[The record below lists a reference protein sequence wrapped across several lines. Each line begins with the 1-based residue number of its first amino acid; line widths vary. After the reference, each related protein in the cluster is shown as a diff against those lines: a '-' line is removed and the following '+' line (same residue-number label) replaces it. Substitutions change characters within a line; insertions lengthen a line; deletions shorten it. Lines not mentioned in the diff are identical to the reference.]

1 MEITPRIVM
10 LLLSAAS
17 IGFAAA
23 PAAAPVPAGVRLIE
37 AVTYGTG
44 GGKPLLLDLACPS
57 TASAKPRPGVVF
69 IHGGAW
75 AGSDRKNGHPLIT
88 LLAANG
94 FVAVS
99 IDYRLSGVAGFPAQ
113 LEDGKC
119 AVRFLRSHAADYGV
133 DPERIGV
140 AGGSAGG
147 HLAALVGLVPDD
159 AGMEGTGGWEKVS
172 SRVSAVADLYGVSDL
187 TALVQD
193 HKLRDAVAKLMRGSL
208 ESKAAPY
215 RQASP
220 VAWVK
225 RGAPPFYLAHGD
237 RDDVVPF
244 AQSETLAA
252 ALRAAG
258 TEATLRTMTGMG
270 HGSISTLPDYVR
282 ADVVSF
288 FKKQLGAND

>member
-1 MEITPRIVM
+1 M
-10 LLLSAAS
+10 LFMAAAS
-17 IGFAAA
+17 VGFAAA
-23 PAAAPVPAGVRLIE
+23 PVAAPVPEGVRLTE
-37 AVTYGTG
+37 AITYGTG
-44 GGKPLLLDLACPS
+44 GGKPLLLDLACP
-57 TASAKPRPGVVF
+57 AAPSAKPRPGVVF

-75 AGSDRKNGHPLIT
+75 AGSDRKNGGPLIT

-119 AVRFLRSHAADYGV
+119 AVRFLRAHAADYGV

-147 HLAALVGLVPDD
+147 HLAALVGLVPDE
-159 AGMEGTGGWEKVS
+159 AGLEGDGGWGKVS

-187 TALVQD
+187 TALVRD

-208 ESKAAPY
+208 EANAEHY

-220 VAWVK
+220 VSWVK

-237 RDDVVPF
+237 KDDVVPF
-244 AQSETLAA
+244 AQSDTLAA

-258 TEATLRTMTGMG
+258 TEATVRTMTGMG

-282 ADVVSF
+282 ADVVAF
-288 FKKQLGAND
+288 FKKQLGGTD